1 MSTNPIIN
9 KVATLIAITACV
21 VGLAI
26 SPVINVDPINVP
38 KLTLLFILTMI
49 ILGISLSSPSL
60 FFNQLNK
67 VFLIL
72 VSLFIMQMALVMI
85 FSDAPLNQQLFGTF
99 GRNTGFIAYFSLS
112 LLSLVSLFAGSV
124 LFSEKLLYAILATGG
139 LTTIYGILQTTGND
153 PIKWTNPYNSLIGFL
168 GNPNFSSSFLGIS
181 ATGAIAI
188 LLRKKISLLA
198 RVSVLFF
205 IVGALALIIRSNSQQ
220 GALVFAAGT
229 FVVLSLFL
237 IGTQFR
243 MKKVFLS
250 SFFTLGLILGSAV
263 VAGTLNQGP
272 LGSLL
277 YKLSV
282 RQRGFYWNAAI
293 EMMQSKPMFGVGL
306 DSFGDWYF
314 QLRSSNA
321 ALLSPDAQSNAAH
334 NIFLDM
340 GATGG
345 FPLFFLYLFIMI
357 FTFFI
362 SIKYLF
368 RNPTFNWSYAGLFG
382 CWIAYQAQAVIS
394 INQLGLGVWG
404 WTMTGALIGIEY
416 KSRNSEL
423 PIDSKPPNLNQSKRN
438 SGNKSKEKLSIQNVG
453 FGVVA
458 GIIALLAIL
467 PFYTSDTTYRKS
479 LDTRSA
485 EQLVLAATKSPMDT
499 NRTLQA
505 ANILVNSKLLVPAKD
520 LINKVLIE
528 NPRYYSA
535 WKLLYQISEESSPEK
550 LKAANKLRELNPK
563 VPIA

>member
-1 MSTNPIIN
+1 MNTNPIIN
-9 KVATLIAITACV
+9 KVASLIALTACV

-38 KLTLLFILTMI
+38 KLTLLFILTMAAV
-49 ILGISLSSPSL
+49 GVALSSPFL
-60 FFNQLNK
+60 FFAQQNK
-67 VFLIL
+67 VFFIA
-72 VSLFIMQMALVMI
+72 VSLFITQMVLVMI
-85 FSDAPLNQQLFGTF
+85 FSNAPLNQQLFGTF
-99 GRNTGFIAYFSLS
+99 GRNTGFIAYLS
-112 LLSLVSLFAGSV
+112 LGFLSLVSLFAGSIF
-124 LFSEKLLYAILATGG
+124 FSEKLIYAILITGG

-153 PIKWTNPYNSLIGFL
+153 PIKWANPYNNLIGFL

-181 ATGAIAI
+181 ATGAVAI
-188 LLRKKISLLA
+188 LMRRKISLLV
-198 RVSVLFF
+198 RVSVLLFV
-205 IVGALALIIRSNSQQ
+205 IGALALIIRSNSQQ

-243 MKKVFLS
+243 MKKVFLG
-250 SFFTLGLILGSAV
+250 SFFTLGIIFGSAV

-272 LGSLL
+272 LGDLL

-293 EMMQSKPMFGVGL
+293 EMMQSKPLFGVGL

-345 FPLFFLYLFIMI
+345 FPLFFLYLFIMM
-357 FTFFI
+357 FTLFI
-362 SIKYLF
+362 SIKYLY
-368 RNPTFNWSYAGLFG
+368 RNPTFNWGFAGLFG

-416 KSRNSEL
+416 KSRKNESPVDNKSSTL
-423 PIDSKPPNLNQSKRN
+423 SQSKRN
-438 SGNKSKEKLSIQNVG
+438 SGKKSKEKISIQNVG
-453 FGVVA
+453 FGAVA

-467 PFYTSDTTYRKS
+467 PFYTSDTSYRKS

-485 EQLVLAATKSPMDT
+485 EQLVLAATKSPIDT

-505 ANILVNSKLLVPAKD
+505 ANILINSKLPVPAKE
-520 LINKVLIE
+520 LINKVLSE

-535 WKLLYQISEESSPEK
+535 WKLLYEISEESSPDK
-550 LKAANKLRELNPK
+550 LRAANKLRELNPK

>member
-1 MSTNPIIN
+1 MNTNPITN
-9 KVATLIAITACV
+9 KVASLIALIACV

-38 KLTLLFILTMI
+38 KLTLLFILTMAVV
-49 ILGISLSSPSL
+49 GIALSSPSL
-60 FFNQLNK
+60 FFAQQNK
-67 VFLIL
+67 VFFIA
-72 VSLFIMQMALVMI
+72 VSLFITQMVLVMI

-99 GRNTGFIAYFSLS
+99 GRNTGFIAYLS
-112 LLSLVSLFAGSV
+112 LGFLSLVSLFAGSIF
-124 LFSEKLLYAILATGG
+124 FSEKLIYAMLATGG

-153 PIKWTNPYNSLIGFL
+153 PIKWTNPYNNLIGFL

-181 ATGAIAI
+181 ATGAVAI
-188 LLRKKISLLA
+188 LLRRKNSLLV
-198 RVSVLFF
+198 RVSVLLFV
-205 IVGALALIIRSNSQQ
+205 IGALALIIRSNSQQ

-243 MKKVFLS
+243 MKKVFLG
-250 SFFTLGLILGSAV
+250 SFFTLGIIFGSAV

-272 LGSLL
+272 MGGLL

-293 EMMQSKPMFGVGL
+293 EMMQSKPVFGVGL

-357 FTFFI
+357 FTLFV
-362 SIKYLF
+362 SIKYLY
-368 RNPTFNWSYAGLFG
+368 RNPTFNWGFAGLFG

-416 KSRNSEL
+416 KSRKNEL
-423 PIDSKPPNLNQSKRN
+423 PVDTKPPTLNQSKRN
-438 SGNKSKEKLSIQNVG
+438 SGKKSKEKISIQNVG

-467 PFYTSDTTYRKS
+467 PFFTSDTTYRKS

-505 ANILVNSKLLVPAKD
+505 ANILVNSKLPVPAKE
-520 LINKVLIE
+520 LINKVLSE

-535 WKLLYQISEESSPEK
+535 WKLLYEISEESSPDK
-550 LKAANKLRELNPK
+550 LRAANKLRELNPK
-563 VPIA
+563 VPID

>member
-1 MSTNPIIN
+1 
-9 KVATLIAITACV
+9 
-21 VGLAI
+21 
-26 SPVINVDPINVP
+26 
-38 KLTLLFILTMI
+38 
-49 ILGISLSSPSL
+49 
-60 FFNQLNK
+60 
-67 VFLIL
+67 
-72 VSLFIMQMALVMI
+72 
-85 FSDAPLNQQLFGTF
+85 
-99 GRNTGFIAYFSLS
+99 
-112 LLSLVSLFAGSV
+112 
-124 LFSEKLLYAILATGG
+124 
-139 LTTIYGILQTTGND
+139 
-153 PIKWTNPYNSLIGFL
+153 
-168 GNPNFSSSFLGIS
+168 
-181 ATGAIAI
+181 
-188 LLRKKISLLA
+188 
-198 RVSVLFF
+198 
-205 IVGALALIIRSNSQQ
+205 
-220 GALVFAAGT
+220 
-229 FVVLSLFL
+229 
-237 IGTQFR
+237 
-243 MKKVFLS
+243 
-250 SFFTLGLILGSAV
+250 
-263 VAGTLNQGP
+263 
-272 LGSLL
+272 
-277 YKLSV
+277 
-282 RQRGFYWNAAI
+282 
-293 EMMQSKPMFGVGL
+293 
-306 DSFGDWYF
+306 
-314 QLRSSNA
+314 
-321 ALLSPDAQSNAAH
+321 
-334 NIFLDM
+334 M

-362 SIKYLF
+362 SIKYLY

-520 LINKVLIE
+520 LINKVLSE